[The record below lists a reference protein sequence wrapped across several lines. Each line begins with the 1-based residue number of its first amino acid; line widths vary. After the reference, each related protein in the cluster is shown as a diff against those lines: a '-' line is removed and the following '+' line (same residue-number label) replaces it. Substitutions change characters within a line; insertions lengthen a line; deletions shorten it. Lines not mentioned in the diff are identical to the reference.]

1 MSIFAKTTIPIVLMA
16 AVLAVAS
23 FYIQRHLIFPAFATI
38 ERDSARDQIDRV
50 VRRIEAQLET
60 IEFTVYDWSA
70 WDDTYEFS
78 NDLNQ
83 RYVTSNLQPDTFEN
97 FGYEVALMMDRNGNS
112 LWAGVFDYRSGDDII
127 DRTESHLSE
136 LLAAASDYIE
146 DIDLSADVDDQRIS
160 GVFPLKGVPVL
171 FSMRPI
177 VRSDGTGEPGGFLLF
192 GQFLDQ
198 HRINTLAEQILMS
211 FELSLPSET
220 QKASDNSR
228 YQIKPIDDSRLM
240 AEKSIYIDGEPALN
254 ASTEVTR
261 SISQL
266 GKSITRYGMLLFII
280 LGVAIAITLF
290 IVFQIT
296 VVRPIRDLRT
306 DIASITGTMDYS
318 MRAQIRNQDE
328 IGALS
333 RDFNTML
340 GLIEA
345 NNQELKQL
353 SETDPLTGLFNR
365 LAMDKKLQQAWQIL
379 TRTGDSLA
387 LMLIDIDDFKAYND
401 HYGHQAG
408 DDCLK
413 KVAQILQNAAK
424 RDSDMVAR
432 YGGEEFLI
440 VLPGTSQ
447 ASAQDIAAVLQQHIA
462 EENIEHSASSVDS
475 RVTVSIGIA
484 AQVPS
489 PAESVSGLIGAA
501 DRALYRAKEN
511 GRNRIE

>member
-1 MSIFAKTTIPIVLMA
+1 
-16 AVLAVAS
+16 
-23 FYIQRHLIFPAFATI
+23 
-38 ERDSARDQIDRV
+38 
-50 VRRIEAQLET
+50 
-60 IEFTVYDWSA
+60 
-70 WDDTYEFS
+70 
-78 NDLNQ
+78 
-83 RYVTSNLQPDTFEN
+83 
-97 FGYEVALMMDRNGNS
+97 
-112 LWAGVFDYRSGDDII
+112 
-127 DRTESHLSE
+127 
-136 LLAAASDYIE
+136 
-146 DIDLSADVDDQRIS
+146 
-160 GVFPLKGVPVL
+160 
-171 FSMRPI
+171 
-177 VRSDGTGEPGGFLLF
+177 
-192 GQFLDQ
+192 
-198 HRINTLAEQILMS
+198 
-211 FELSLPSET
+211 
-220 QKASDNSR
+220 
-228 YQIKPIDDSRLM
+228 
-240 AEKSIYIDGEPALN
+240 
-254 ASTEVTR
+254 
-261 SISQL
+261 
-266 GKSITRYGMLLFII
+266 MLLFVI

-306 DIASITGTMDYS
+306 DIASITGSMDYS

-365 LAMDKKLQQAWQIL
+365 LAMDKKLQQAWHLLIRTSDPL
-379 TRTGDSLA
+379 TV
-387 LMLIDIDDFKAYND
+387 MLVDIDYFKAYND

-440 VLPGTSQ
+440 VLPGTSR
-447 ASAQDIAAVLQQHIA
+447 ASAQNIAAVLQQHIA

-484 AQVPS
+484 AQAPS
-489 PAESVSGLIGAA
+489 PAESVSELIGAA
-501 DRALYRAKEN
+501 DRALYQAKEN

>member
-1 MSIFAKTTIPIVLMA
+1 
-16 AVLAVAS
+16 
-23 FYIQRHLIFPAFATI
+23 
-38 ERDSARDQIDRV
+38 
-50 VRRIEAQLET
+50 
-60 IEFTVYDWSA
+60 
-70 WDDTYEFS
+70 
-78 NDLNQ
+78 
-83 RYVTSNLQPDTFEN
+83 
-97 FGYEVALMMDRNGNS
+97 
-112 LWAGVFDYRSGDDII
+112 
-127 DRTESHLSE
+127 
-136 LLAAASDYIE
+136 
-146 DIDLSADVDDQRIS
+146 
-160 GVFPLKGVPVL
+160 
-171 FSMRPI
+171 
-177 VRSDGTGEPGGFLLF
+177 
-192 GQFLDQ
+192 
-198 HRINTLAEQILMS
+198 MS
-211 FELSLPSET
+211 FELSLPTET
-220 QKASDNSR
+220 QTGSDNSH

-240 AEKSIYIDGEPALN
+240 AQKSIYIDGEPALN

-266 GKSITRYGMLLFII
+266 GKSITRYGMLLFVI

-306 DIASITGTMDYS
+306 DIASITGSMDYS

-365 LAMDKKLQQAWQIL
+365 LAMDKKLQQAWHLLIRTSDPL
-379 TRTGDSLA
+379 TV
-387 LMLIDIDDFKAYND
+387 MLVDIDYFKAYND

-440 VLPGTSQ
+440 VLPGTSR
-447 ASAQDIAAVLQQHIA
+447 ASAQNIAAVLQQHIP

-489 PAESVSGLIGAA
+489 PAESVSELIGAA
-501 DRALYRAKEN
+501 DRALYQAKEN